1 MLQELEARSHLVQ
14 EILRYEHR
22 LRGSVEQ
29 FKAVVRLVDG
39 SRLHLN
45 EVWLSGNLHKYAYY
59 WLTPTDD
66 VLYGWDNAPHHQ
78 HICTAP
84 HHVHTVDGIRSSPV
98 RSLNDLFALL
108 ELHLGRGS
116 TN

>member
-1 MLQELEARSHLVQ
+1 LW
-14 EILRYEHR
+14 
-22 LRGSVEQ
+22 GSVEQ

-66 VLYGWDNAPHHQ
+66 VLYGWLNAPHHQ
-78 HICTAP
+78 HIPTAP
-84 HHVHTVDGIRSSPV
+84 HHVHTPEGLRPSQV
-98 RSLNDLFALL
+98 RSLHDLLALL
-108 ELHLGRGS
+108 EVHLGVAS
-116 TN
+116 TD